1 MTNVYTVLNVSFN
14 HTKEYVY
21 RLKRSLERNSTVQF
35 NFFCLTN
42 EQLPGI
48 DTIQIE
54 ENGGWA
60 KMELCMPSI
69 KGRIH
74 YIDLDT
80 VLTGNIDF
88 FLAAD
93 QSFFCRTWS
102 GKRRTQLMSLN
113 EEERS
118 LVWDFWNFYG
128 RRIIPNFRGEGAVY
142 DFTLNA
148 SIPCIQDVHPKK
160 VINLQDAEQC
170 MPLGCKMITFSD
182 GKYPKDLDE
191 DNWMKKYW

>member
-1 MTNVYTVLNVSFN
+1 
-14 HTKEYVY
+14 
-21 RLKRSLERNSTVQF
+21 
-35 NFFCLTN
+35 
-42 EQLPGI
+42 
-48 DTIQIE
+48 
-54 ENGGWA
+54 
-60 KMELCMPSI
+60 MELCMPSI

-102 GKRRTQLMSLN
+102 GQRRTQLMSLN
-113 EEERS
+113 EDERS

-148 SIPCIQDVHPKK
+148 SIPCIQDIHPKK
-160 VINLQDAEQC
+160 VISLQDAEQC

>member
-21 RLKRSLERNSTVQF
+21 RLKGSLERNSTVQF

-48 DTIQIE
+48 DTIPVE

-60 KMELCMPSI
+60 KMELCKPSI
-69 KGRIH
+69 KKRIH

-88 FLAAD
+88 FLTTD
-93 QSFFCRTWS
+93 RSFFCRTQS
-102 GKRRTQLMSLN
+102 GQRRTQIMSLDEN
-113 EEERS
+113 ERS
-118 LVWDFWNFYG
+118 VVWDLWNLS
-128 RRIIPNFRGEGAVY
+128 RDRIIPNFRGEGAVY
-142 DFTLNA
+142 DFA
-148 SIPCIQDVHPKK
+148 SNFEIPCVQELHPKK
-160 VINLQDAEQC
+160 VISLQDAEAC

-182 GKYPKDLDE
+182 GRYPKDMDE
-191 DNWMKKYW
+191 NNWMKKYW